1 VQAEE
6 IELRT
11 RKGREE
17 VKSKSNDKR
26 LLCTIEAY

>member
-1 VQAEE
+1 MQAEE

-11 RKGREE
+11 RKGSE
-17 VKSKSNDKR
+17 VIKSKSNDKR